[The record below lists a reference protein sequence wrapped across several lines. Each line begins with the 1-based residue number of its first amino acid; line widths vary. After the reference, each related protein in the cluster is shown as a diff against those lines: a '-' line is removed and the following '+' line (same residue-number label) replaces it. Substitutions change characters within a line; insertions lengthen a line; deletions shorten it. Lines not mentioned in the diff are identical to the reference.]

1 MTTIKYS
8 FADFDK
14 IRNGGFEYEL
24 PEYSLLLINKISK
37 QVGAPTYI
45 KTPIFRKHNHN
56 ENDTQNIKKRTKK
69 KGGKHGN
76 IEELSDDQWKTIRV
90 FDKTEIK
97 ETNDEKEIAVNGIR
111 SHLNKIT
118 DKNYDVIKGE
128 IEFIIY
134 ELKSKKMI
142 DVKNSKDELWEKICN
157 LIIETSASNEFY
169 SEQYVILLHDLS
181 EKYKSIMNS
190 FNKVFENRIC
200 EISDIKHVNPDEDY
214 EQFCKNNIE
223 IQRRKSFYTFV
234 SKLYKYRLIAEE
246 KYEGIIRDTLNEF
259 ITYIDKADMKII
271 CEELSELVEKII
283 GNNHQILCD
292 EIDDFDEYIDTMR
305 TISEKKAKEHV
316 SLSSKSIFKFC
327 DIVDIF
333 DELE

>member
-8 FADFDK
+8 FADFEN

-45 KTPIFRKHNHN
+45 KTPIFRKHIHN
-56 ENDTQNIKKRTKK
+56 DDNTQHTKKRAKK
-69 KGGKHGN
+69 RSGKHGN
-76 IEELSDDQWKTIRV
+76 ANELSDEQWEKIRV
-90 FDKTEIK
+90 FDKTDMK
-97 ETNDEKEIAVNGIR
+97 QTNDEKEIAVNEIR

-118 DKNYDVIKGE
+118 DKNYDVIKSE
-128 IEFIIY
+128 IDFIIY
-134 ELKSKKMI
+134 ELKTKKMI
-142 DVKNSKDELWEKICN
+142 DVKDSNDKLWDKICN

-181 EKYKSIMNS
+181 KKYKSIMDS
-190 FNKVFENRIC
+190 FNEVFENRIC
-200 EISDIKHVNPDEDY
+200 EISNIKHVNPDDDY

-223 IQRRKSFYTFV
+223 IQRRKSFYTFI
-234 SKLYKYRLIAEE
+234 SKLYKYKLISEE
-246 KYEGIIRDTLNEF
+246 RYETIIRDTLNEF
-259 ITYIDKADMKII
+259 ITNIDKKNMKVI

-283 GNNHQILCD
+283 GYNHETLCN

-305 TISEKKAKEHV
+305 TISEKKAKDNE

-327 DIVDIF
+327 DIVDLF
-333 DELE
+333 DELD